1 MANQLRVAELDFD
14 LIKENLKD
22 FLRTKP
28 EFTDYDFEGSAMSVL
43 IDLLSY
49 NTHYNAVIGNMLIQE
64 MFLDTAVKKQSLAL
78 ISKRL
83 GYLPK
88 SYRAPKAIITLE
100 VFPFDAP
107 STITIPK
114 NTKFSAKVTSTETAY
129 FSTRDAVTINRSLDG
144 RYIFSNLEIYEGDS
158 TIFRYVVGDP
168 LSQKFEIPS
177 RLVDTTLIRV
187 YIQESISSTGMDEWK
202 NFNTLIDINSQT
214 KAFFVK
220 LNENLNY
227 EVYFGD
233 DVLGKNVLAG
243 NVVHIDYV
251 STNGPIGNDI
261 RTFGLIDSIQG
272 YTNHVIT
279 TVTPSYGGAY
289 PESNDSIRRNAQN
302 TVLIQNRAVTE
313 SDYEAIISQI
323 LPVDT
328 VAVYGGE
335 TMTPPVY
342 GKVFISAK
350 LIGTTTPLLDSQ
362 KYQVIQEVKKRS
374 VLALVHEF
382 IDPSYTYLVIDTK
395 VKVDTRKTSMS
406 MDGLQTKITDAVIL
420 YGNENLN
427 KFNSSFE
434 YSDLVSYI
442 DEIDRAIVS
451 NDTNIKL
458 RKEAE
463 FVYNADSIYE
473 FDFDTEI
480 KASNSR
486 EQNITSNAFRTVDY
500 PDTDIFIDDLD
511 GKIRLYRT
519 EFNQKFV
526 VEENVG
532 TVDYTTG
539 HIIMHMKASVAVSN
553 SLNIQVIPANR
564 NILPSRNNII
574 TLADTDILVQ
584 INAT

>member
-22 FLRTKP
+22 FLRAKP

-100 VFPFDAP
+100 VFPYDAP

-177 RLVDTTLIRV
+177 KLVDTTLIRV
-187 YIQESISSTGMDEWK
+187 YVQESIGSTSMDEWK
-202 NFNTLIDINSQT
+202 NFNTLIDITSQT

-251 STNGPIGNDI
+251 STNGAVANDI
-261 RTFGLIDSIQG
+261 RTFGLVDAIQG

-279 TVTPSYGGAY
+279 TVTTSYGGAY

-350 LIGTTTPLLDSQ
+350 LIGTTAPLLDTQ

-395 VKVDTRKTSMS
+395 VKVDPKKTSMS
-406 MDGLQTKITDAVIL
+406 IDGLKTKVTDAIAL
-420 YGNENLN
+420 YGTENLN

-434 YSDLVSYI
+434 YSDLVSFI
-442 DEIDRAIVS
+442 DDTDRAIVS
-451 NDTNIKL
+451 NDTNIRL

-463 FVYNADSIYE
+463 FVYNADNVYE

-480 KASNSR
+480 KASNSK
-486 EQNITSNAFRTVDY
+486 EQNITSNAFRTIDY
-500 PDTDIFIDDLD
+500 PDIDIFIDDLD

-539 HIIMHMKASVAVSN
+539 HIIMHMTASVAVSN
-553 SLNIQVIPANR
+553 NLNIQVIPANR